1 MRYLVE
7 RFGLLGLVW
16 FRLVFFFWPHEAHTH
31 SLSPFF
37 SFRCEKRVGTENVNK
52 AMSE

>member
-7 RFGLLGLVW
+7 RIGLLGLVW
-16 FRLVFFFWPHEAHTH
+16 FRLVFFLAPRSTH

-37 SFRCEKRVGTENVNK
+37 SLRCEKRVGTENVNK